1 MLARRFALAIGLL
14 LAVVCSQV
22 PEFVQQ
28 YRQRLGGAVDEL
40 KRIVAQFDDEARAQ
54 AMSRDAGIARLRSN
68 PDPLAQARGGDL
80 QEDVDREGRLAAQ
93 ERALADAGPLS
104 FYWAFVERFDPK
116 LAGQTYAIYQ
126 PAVPVTPS
134 GFVAGAAGLVLGY
147 GGARTA
153 AAPFRRR
160 RRATGVA

>member
-28 YRQRLGGAVDEL
+28 YRQRLGGAVEEL
-40 KRIVAQFDDEARAQ
+40 KRIVAQFDEEARAQ

-80 QEDVDREGRLAAQ
+80 QDDVDRERRLEAQ
-93 ERALADAGPLS
+93 ERALAEAGPLS

-126 PAVPVTPS
+126 PAVPVTPA

-147 GGARTA
+147 GGARTV

-160 RRATGVA
+160 RRAAAMA